1 MDRFEKME
9 WLRETCTE
17 EFVKT
22 SIIDEMVMFMSDE
35 YFAQF
40 YEHLCSCWNIAESPE
55 ELDKQLN
62 GG

>member
-40 YEHLCSCWNIAESPE
+40 YEHLCSCWDIAPSQE
-55 ELDKQLN
+55 EMSKQLN